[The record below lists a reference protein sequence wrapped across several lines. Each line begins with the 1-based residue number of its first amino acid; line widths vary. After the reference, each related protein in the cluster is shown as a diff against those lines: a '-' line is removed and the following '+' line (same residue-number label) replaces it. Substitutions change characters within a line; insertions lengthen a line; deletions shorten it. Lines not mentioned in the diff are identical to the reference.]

1 MLRQLSPAE
10 IYRLGK
16 KHVVNTTIDSDL
28 VPLYGEG
35 SRIWGVLAESG
46 QQVELI
52 DFCSGIG
59 VTPLGHDGKLLMIP
73 GNEWFNNAEVQLA
86 EKLCA
91 ITPGKHPKK
100 VFFGNSGAESVE
112 AAVKMCL
119 ARRYH
124 EYMAVYGDE
133 AEERLRGKRVFCAFG
148 GAFHGRTGFA
158 LSLNCSKKK
167 HTEAFFLDRGDLS
180 VGMKVKEDRAIPVR
194 HLPFPERNNPE
205 SIAAF
210 KEMLKLQPFADATAM
225 FVELIQGEGGIRVMD
240 EDCLQLLVAECR
252 KHDVYLVVDEVQT
265 GMMRTGRMFAC
276 EYFRVGDGFLEP
288 DIICLSKAL
297 GGGRA
302 PIGATIARAEFDFP
316 IPGEHSNTFGGNA
329 FATEAAFNIIEQLEA
344 LNREDLTRRIVLLA
358 EFAPEGLGLMRRIVF
373 RTVEERNAVAERAR
387 KHPELGVSIISAGEL
402 ALRCMVP
409 VNISTKDLA
418 KGIKILRRCM
428 AK

>member
-10 IYRLGK
+10 IYHLGK
-16 KHVVNTTIDSDL
+16 KYIANTTIDSDL
-28 VPLYGEG
+28 ILLSGNGVWLD
-35 SRIWGVLAESG
+35 GVLAESG
-46 QQVELI
+46 QQVKLI

-100 VFFGNSGAESVE
+100 VFFCSSGAESVE

-124 EYMAVYGDE
+124 TYVELYGDE
-133 AEERLRGKRVFCAFG
+133 AEEHLRRKRVFCAFG

-194 HLPFPERNNPE
+194 HLPFPEKGNWQ

-210 KEMLKLQPFADATAM
+210 KETLEQQPFVDATAM

-252 KHDVYLVVDEVQT
+252 KHDVYLVVDEVQS

-276 EYFRVGDGFLEP
+276 EYYRVGDGFLEP
-288 DIICLSKAL
+288 DIMCLSKAL
-297 GGGRA
+297 GGGKA
-302 PIGATIARAEFDFP
+302 PIGATIARGEFDFP
-316 IPGEHSNTFGGNA
+316 ISGEHSNTFGGNA
-329 FATEAAFNIIEQLEA
+329 MASEVAFNIIEQLQA
-344 LNREDLTRRIVLLA
+344 LNREDLNRRIVLLS
-358 EFAPEGLGLMRRIVF
+358 EFAPEGLGLMRRIMF
-373 RTVEERNAVAERAR
+373 PTSEERNAVADRARTSGVLGSLVIPAGERA
-387 KHPELGVSIISAGEL
+387 
-402 ALRCMVP
+402 LRFMPP
-409 VNISTKDLA
+409 VNISTKDLGE
-418 KGIKILRRCM
+418 GIRILRRCM